1 MASVELVLTKIA
13 AVQANIAGV
22 VRAYDGSTPPESV
35 EDEPCFV
42 NLHGEYDE
50 ATIDYRPSSER
61 HTYPVTMLLLLS
73 RQDGPAAMTLALPFI
88 ERTRAAFR
96 ATATLGGLVSW
107 AHIERYRV
115 TSVVYAGV
123 TYLAVRFVL
132 RVQMTEPTSPAPG

>member
-1 MASVELVLTKIA
+1 MASVEAVLTKVA
-13 AVQANIAGV
+13 LVQADIAGV
-22 VRAYDGSTPPESV
+22 VRAYNGATPPESV

-50 ATIDYRPSSER
+50 AVIEYRPSSER
-61 HTYPVTMLLLLS
+61 HTYAVTMLLLLS
-73 RQDGPAAMTLALPFI
+73 RQDGPEVMALALPFI

-96 ATATLGGLVSW
+96 QTVTLGGLASW

-132 RVQMTEPTSPAPG
+132 RVHVVEPTNPSAG